1 MGEGVKWVNSK
12 AKSAWPSKAKEGI
25 HSLLII
31 SAVPWRARFITH
43 NGFLERSTPSLW
55 MSPPFPFFTSH
66 TVQHN
71 TVCYGI
77 SLWLVWVSCLV
88 CVPPSSLCT
97 PCSLLTEEHEK
108 LQSPRLCASVVLSP
122 VFSPKIQYVAS
133 RKPLW
138 RKLIPSQSKPRQA
151 LKCIIRKSTLC
162 YFI

>member
-31 SAVPWRARFITH
+31 SAIPWRARFITH

-55 MSPPFPFFTSH
+55 MSPPFPFFSSH

-71 TVCYGI
+71 TICYGI

-108 LQSPRLCASVVLSP
+108 LQSPRLCASIAL
-122 VFSPKIQYVAS
+122 QQLCHCCAVAS
-133 RKPLW
+133 IFTKNSIHSIM
-138 RKLIPSQSKPRQA
+138 KTSVKKINSIPVKTKTGP
-151 LKCIIRKSTLC
+151 KM
-162 YFI
+162 YY